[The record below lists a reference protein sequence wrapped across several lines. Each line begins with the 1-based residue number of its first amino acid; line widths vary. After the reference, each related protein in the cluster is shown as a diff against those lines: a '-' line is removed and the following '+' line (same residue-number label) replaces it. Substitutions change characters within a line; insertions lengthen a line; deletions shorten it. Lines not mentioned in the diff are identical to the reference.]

1 MLNPSL
7 IHDLAQQLQTA
18 RATKTQLRQLSRAH
32 PEATLASAYAI
43 QDAWLQLEL
52 HQGRSVK
59 GRKIGLTSKALQQTF
74 KAAEPTH
81 ASLMDD
87 MFFTDGAE
95 LPTHRFIAPRI
106 ESELAFVL
114 HKPLKGPHIT
124 LFDALDA
131 IAYVTPAIEIID
143 SRMELID
150 PQTKGTRSAID
161 QVADFAGCAG
171 IVVGGRPM
179 RPDAFDISRVG
190 AIVYKNGS
198 IEDTGMSAAVMNHP
212 VNAVVWLA
220 NKLAESGEHLRAGEL
235 ILAGAFTRPMP
246 AGSGDSFHIDFGA
259 LGCVGFQWA

>member
-1 MLNPSL
+1 MLSSSL
-7 IHDLAQQLQTA
+7 IHDLAQQLHTA
-18 RATKTQLRQLSRAH
+18 RATQTQLRQLSKAH
-32 PEATLASAYAI
+32 PEANLASAYAI

-52 HQGRSVK
+52 KQGRFVK

-74 KAAEPTH
+74 KATEPTH
-81 ASLMDD
+81 ACLMDD
-87 MFFTDGAE
+87 MFFLDGSE

-114 HKPLKGPHIT
+114 SKPLKGPNAS

-150 PQTKGTRSAID
+150 TQTKGSRTAID

-171 IVVGGRPM
+171 IVIGGRPM

-190 AIVYKNGS
+190 AIVFKNGS
-198 IEDTGMSAAVMNHP
+198 IEDTGVSAAVMNHP

-220 NKLAESGEHLRAGEL
+220 NKLAESEDQLQAGDL
-235 ILAGAFTRPMP
+235 ILAGAFTRPM
-246 AGSGDSFHIDFGA
+246 AANFGDSFHIDFGV
-259 LGCVGFQWA
+259 LGCIAFQWS

>member
-1 MLNPSL
+1 MLNAFL
-7 IHDLAQQLQTA
+7 IHVLAQQLQTA
-18 RATKTQLRQLSRAH
+18 RASQTQLRQLSKAH

-52 HQGRSVK
+52 RQGHSVR

-74 KAAEPTH
+74 KAAQPTH

-87 MFFTDGAE
+87 TFFSDGVE
-95 LPTHRFIAPRI
+95 LPTHRFITPRI

-198 IEDTGMSAAVMNHP
+198 IEDTGVSAAVMNHP

-220 NKLAESGEHLRAGEL
+220 NKLAESGEHLQAGEL
-235 ILAGAFTRPMP
+235 ILAGAFTRPVP
-246 AGSGDSFHIDFGA
+246 ASSGDSFHIDFGA
-259 LGCVGFQWA
+259 LGCMGFKWA

>member
-1 MLNPSL
+1 M
-7 IHDLAQQLQTA
+7 
-18 RATKTQLRQLSRAH
+18 
-32 PEATLASAYAI
+32 
-43 QDAWLQLEL
+43 
-52 HQGRSVK
+52 K

-81 ASLMDD
+81 APLMDD
-87 MFFTDGAE
+87 MFFSDGAE
-95 LPTHRFIAPRI
+95 LPTHRFISPRI

-114 HKPLKGPHIT
+114 HKPIIGPDIT

-150 PQTKGTRSAID
+150 PLTKGTRSAID
-161 QVADFAGCAG
+161 QAADLAGCAG
-171 IVVGGRPM
+171 IVIGGRPM

-190 AIVYKNGS
+190 AIVYRNAS
-198 IEDTGMSAAVMNHP
+198 IEDTGVSAAVMNHP

-220 NKLAESGEHLRAGEL
+220 NKLAESGEHLQAGEL

-246 AGSGDSFHIDFGA
+246 ASLGDSFHIDFGA
-259 LGCVGFQWA
+259 LGCIGFKWA

>member
-1 MLNPSL
+1 MLSSSL
-7 IHDLAQQLQTA
+7 IHDLAQQLHTA
-18 RATKTQLRQLSRAH
+18 RSTQFQLRQLSKAH
-32 PEATLASAYAI
+32 PEANLASSYAI
-43 QDAWLQLEL
+43 QDAWLELEL
-52 HQGRSVK
+52 NQGRSIK
-59 GRKIGLTSKALQQTF
+59 GRKIGLTSKALQESF
-74 KAAEPTH
+74 KATEPTH
-81 ASLMDD
+81 ASLLDD
-87 MFFTDGAE
+87 MFFLDGGK

-150 PQTKGTRSAID
+150 PQTKGMRTAID

-179 RPDAFDISRVG
+179 RPDTFDISRVG
-190 AIVYKNGS
+190 AIVFKNGS
-198 IEDTGMSAAVMNHP
+198 VEDTGVSAAVMTHP

-220 NKLAESGEHLRAGEL
+220 NKLAESGEQLQAGEL
-235 ILAGAFTRPMP
+235 ILAGAFTRPMA
-246 AGSGDSFHIDFGA
+246 AGLGDSFHIDFGD
-259 LGCVGFQWA
+259 LGCIGFEWA

>member
-1 MLNPSL
+1 MLNSSL

-18 RATKTQLRQLSRAH
+18 RATKTQIRQLSKAH

-43 QDAWLQLEL
+43 QEAWLQLEL
-52 HQGRSVK
+52 NQGHSVK

-74 KAAEPTH
+74 KTAEPTH
-81 ASLMDD
+81 APLMDD
-87 MFFTDGAE
+87 MFFSDGAE
-95 LPTHRFIAPRI
+95 LPTHRFISPRI

-114 HKPLKGPHIT
+114 HKPLKGPDIT

-150 PQTKGTRSAID
+150 PLTKGTRSAID
-161 QVADFAGCAG
+161 QAADLAGCAG
-171 IVVGGRPM
+171 IVIGGRPM

-190 AIVYKNGS
+190 AIVYRNGS
-198 IEDTGMSAAVMNHP
+198 IEDTGVSAAVMNHP

-220 NKLAESGEHLRAGEL
+220 NKLAESGEHLQTGEL

-246 AGSGDSFHIDFGA
+246 ASLGDSFHIDFGA
-259 LGCVGFQWA
+259 LGCIGFKWA

>member
-1 MLNPSL
+1 MLSSHH
-7 IHDLAQQLQTA
+7 ISGLAQQLHTA
-18 RATKTQLRQLSRAH
+18 RSTQTQLRQLSKAH

-52 HQGRSVK
+52 KQGRSVK

-74 KAAEPTH
+74 KATEPSH

-87 MFFTDGAE
+87 MFFPDGGE

-114 HKPLKGPHIT
+114 SKPLKGPNVS

-150 PQTKGTRSAID
+150 PQTKGSRSAID

-171 IVVGGRPM
+171 ILVGGRPM
-179 RPDAFDISRVG
+179 RPDAFDICRVG
-190 AIVYKNGS
+190 AIVFKNGS
-198 IEDTGMSAAVMNHP
+198 IEDTGVSAAVMNHP

-220 NKLAESGEHLRAGEL
+220 NKLAENGEQLQAGEL
-235 ILAGAFTRPMP
+235 ILAGAFTRPMA
-246 AGSGDSFHIDFGA
+246 AGLGDSFHIDFGA
-259 LGCVGFQWA
+259 LGCIAFKWS